1 MLTLDPHGRDNQKLR
16 TGGQINKCRFSI
28 SFGNNNT
35 LVVKCETERDVLQL
49 GIRKEMGLHD
59 ILAVNP
65 GSKLTFGHTL
75 WIPAAEFDRLAEQD
89 FAAYNDNAVQNRIDN
104 PNVDVPYQNPRN
116 LVGPDFAFGQSV
128 SVSTH
133 YKLTI
138 N

>member
-1 MLTLDPHGRDNQKLR
+1 MLHPNPQGRSSHKLR
-16 TGGQINKCRFSI
+16 AGGQVNKCLLSI

-65 GSKLTFGHTL
+65 GSKLAFGHTL

-89 FAAYNDNAVQNRIDN
+89 FTAYNDNAV
-104 PNVDVPYQNPRN
+104 
-116 LVGPDFAFGQSV
+116 
-128 SVSTH
+128 
-133 YKLTI
+133 
-138 N
+138 